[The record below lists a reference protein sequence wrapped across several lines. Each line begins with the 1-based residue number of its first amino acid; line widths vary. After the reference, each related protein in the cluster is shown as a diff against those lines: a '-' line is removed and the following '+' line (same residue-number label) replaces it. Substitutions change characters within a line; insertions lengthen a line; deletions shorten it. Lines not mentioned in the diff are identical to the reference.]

1 MEPKINIFS
10 RLSNTALLS
19 VLKTDST
26 SIMGDEYLDDDS
38 KEFSKYKS
46 SIAEEAGYSI
56 TQAESI
62 EEAFRTATKNIQDL
76 EVSTNPIPKNKDKFE
91 VSPEELSEVEIVE
104 SREIYNNKIKKPL
117 EINVFLY
124 LLFISFSSMSNL

>member
-1 MEPKINIFS
+1 MEPKINTNPIINLIRNIFS

-19 VLKTDST
+19 VLNTDST

-104 SREIYNNKIKKPL
+104 SEHNRRKSEIERDL
-117 EINVFLY
+117 
-124 LLFISFSSMSNL
+124 

>member
-1 MEPKINIFS
+1 VEPKINTNPIINLIRNIFS

-19 VLKTDST
+19 VLNTDST

-104 SREIYNNKIKKPL
+104 SEHNSRKSEIERDL
-117 EINVFLY
+117 
-124 LLFISFSSMSNL
+124 